1 MHWYLRP
8 YTKHK
13 VIEAYD
19 WRNLKSM
26 RHRQLW
32 DNIEESNIDV
42 IKIQKDQERKN
53 RTEGIF
59 EEVMAKNF

>member
-1 MHWYLRP
+1 MKAKGEVETLIKMHWYLRP

-19 WRNLKSM
+19 WRNLKPM

-32 DNIEESNIDV
+32 DNIEETNIDV
-42 IKIQKDQERKN
+42 IKI
-53 RTEGIF
+53 
-59 EEVMAKNF
+59 